1 MHRFRY
7 WIGAAILVAAAIV
20 LFTWSHPTP
29 MVVVWTVVLTLV
41 GFAIREFLEVGSA
54 PPADSRAGDAAL

>member
-29 MVVVWTVVLTLV
+29 MVVVWTAVLTLV